1 MDSKAELALGAAWK
15 RVAGLDPC
23 QEVLGTIDGIGF
35 RAGLPLPGRHLEAT
49 VYTAVKHSGACLTR
63 FCSVG
68 PELPATLSYPR
79 IVNTTQKDLSVTSA
93 RLASLGMPHKPQPL
107 PADPA
112 PAHTS
117 MLLEGQMPLRIW

>member
-1 MDSKAELALGAAWK
+1 MGLASMLGYH
-15 RVAGLDPC
+15 C
-23 QEVLGTIDGIGF
+23 Q
-35 RAGLPLPGRHLEAT
+35 GRHLEAT
-49 VYTAVKHSGACLTR
+49 VYTAVKHSGASLTR

-117 MLLEGQMPLRIW
+117 MLLEGQTPLRIWVVWQVGVFSVRKTGYPHGFQS